1 MTTEATSTITVPPWI
16 PIAEKELGV
25 AEVAGAA
32 SNKRVLEYLRSC
44 ETLPANMQA
53 VDSTAWCSAFCCWC
67 IEQAGLKSTN
77 KANARSWLTWGAPSS
92 FIPGAVVV
100 FSAPDR
106 GEAAGHVGFAL
117 YESDKLVCVLGG
129 NQSDRVCAAFYP
141 RDRLLGYR
149 WPTAAEGK

>member
-1 MTTEATSTITVPPWI
+1 MTSTITVPPWI

-44 ETLPANMQA
+44 ETLPANMQS
-53 VDSTAWCSAFCCWC
+53 VDSTAWCSAYTNWC
-67 IEQAGLKSTN
+67 IEQAGLKGTN
-77 KANARSWLTWGAPSS
+77 KANARSWLTWGAPCS
-92 FIPGAVVV
+92 FIAGAVVV

-106 GEAAGHVGFAL
+106 GESAGHVGFAL
-117 YESDKLVCVLGG
+117 HESNALVCVLGG
-129 NQSDRVCAAFYP
+129 NQNNKVCAAFYP

-149 WPTAAEGK
+149 WPTAAEGKNP